1 MKILITT
8 PVFPPDLGGPA
19 VYVPSIASWLVS
31 RGHDVKVVAFCEDPH
46 PKGYVFPV
54 IAITRVSLPLR
65 YLKSFFAILR
75 ECKDRDLVYVQEHL
89 ALLAILAA
97 KLRGKPAIVRV
108 MVDGTWEIAHRFGW
122 TTENI
127 VDFQTKGRGFKVV
140 LSRFLQRR
148 WWKWAD
154 RIIPVSD
161 FLKGIVLSH
170 RTEPGKVVRIY
181 NAYNGPKLIEAT
193 KEDART
199 RLQLPGG
206 AKIILT
212 ICRLM
217 IWKGVDGILRA
228 LSKLPKDYYFVVCGD
243 GEERDNWKKLA
254 EDLGVA
260 DRVKWCGNVPHAQ
273 VIEYIRASDVF
284 VLNSNYE
291 GLSHTLLEVMYVGCP
306 VVASNVC
313 GNPELIV
320 DNVNGHTMPFNDV
333 EGIVR
338 SVRSIVENTALAKT
352 FADRSRERMKEF
364 DKETL
369 FLKKEALFQEVIE
382 QHRGGRRNG

>member
-19 VYVPSIASWLVS
+19 VYVPSMGRWLVS
-31 RGHDVKVVAFCEDPH
+31 RGHDVKVVAFCEDPN
-46 PKGYVFPV
+46 PSGYPFPV
-54 IAITRVSLPLR
+54 ISIPRVSLPLR
-65 YLKSFFAILR
+65 YIKSFFAIFR

-127 VDFQTKGRGFKVV
+127 VDFQTKGRGWKVK

-161 FLKGIVLSH
+161 FLKQIVLSH
-170 RTEPGKVVRIY
+170 GTQPDKVVRIY
-181 NAYNGPKLIEAT
+181 NAYNGPKVIDIT
-193 KEDART
+193 KEQARE
-199 RLQLPGG
+199 RLGLPKD
-206 AKIILT
+206 AKILLT

-228 LSKLPKDYYFVVCGD
+228 LAKLPDNYYLAVCGD
-243 GEERDNWKKLA
+243 GEERESWGRLA
-254 EDLGVA
+254 RELGIEG
-260 DRVKWCGNVPHAQ
+260 RVKWAGNVPHAQ
-273 VIEYIRASDVF
+273 VIEYIKSADVF
-284 VLNSNYE
+284 ILNSNYE

-306 VVASNVC
+306 IVASNVC
-313 GNPELIV
+313 GNPELV
-320 DNVNGHTMPFNDV
+320 RDNQNGFTMAFNDV
-333 EGIVR
+333 DAIAG
-338 SVRSIVENTALAKT
+338 SVRKICEDEALSKKFVASSQEKI
-352 FADRSRERMKEF
+352 REF

-369 FLKKEALFQEVIE
+369 FLKKENLFKEVIE
-382 QHRGGRRNG
+382 KHRR